1 VTPLLFALIGLAAVL
16 HATWNALLKGSTDP
30 LRLAARALGVT
41 TLVTTPLAAVLWV
54 AAGRPGLPLEAWEL
68 AILSAA
74 AELVYFNFLSAAYR
88 RGELSVVYPIA
99 RGTAP
104 VVAVA
109 IGLVVL
115 HEGLRGWELVGV
127 ACLVAGIWAV
137 SRPAT
142 AGRALVPALA
152 TGVMIAVYS
161 AIDRV
166 GVRLGPPLLY
176 GWILWIFAAIIL
188 NAWVFARGLRGDWVA
203 PKWSQALAVGVPMT
217 AAYLLVL
224 LALNVA
230 PLAVVSPVR
239 ESAIVL
245 VTGWGIWRLH
255 ERRGAAIRLAGAGAI
270 VLGIALLALT

>member
-1 VTPLLFALIGLAAVL
+1 MTPLLFGLIAVAAVL
-16 HATWNALLKGSTDP
+16 HGTWNALLKGSTDP

-41 TLVTTPLAAVLWV
+41 TLVGTPV
-54 AAGRPGLPLEAWEL
+54 AGVVWLLAGRPGLPLEAWEL
-68 AILSAA
+68 AVASAA

-104 VVAVA
+104 IVAVA
-109 IGLVVL
+109 IGLLVL
-115 HEGLRGWELVGV
+115 HEGLRGWEPVGV
-127 ACLVAGIWAV
+127 GCLVAGIWAL
-137 SRPAT
+137 SRPAN
-142 AGRALVPALA
+142 AGRALAPALA

-176 GWILWIFAAIIL
+176 GWVLWVFAAVLL
-188 NAWVFARGLRGDWVA
+188 NAWVFARGYGGNGAA
-203 PKWSQALAVGVPMT
+203 PEWPRALAVGVPMT

-224 LALNVA
+224 IALNVA
-230 PLAVVSPVR
+230 PLAVVAPLR

-245 VTGWGIWRLH
+245 VTGWGIWRLR
-255 ERRGAAIRLAGAGAI
+255 ERRRASLRLAGAGAI

>member
-1 VTPLLFALIGLAAVL
+1 MTPLLFGLIGLAAVL
-16 HATWNALLKGSTDP
+16 HATWNALLKGSADP

-41 TLVTTPLAAVLWV
+41 TLVGVPPAVVIWV

-68 AILSAA
+68 AALSAVV
-74 AELVYFNFLSAAYR
+74 ELVYFNFLSAAYR
-88 RGELSVVYPIA
+88 RGELSAVYPIA

-109 IGLVVL
+109 IGLAVL

-137 SRPAT
+137 SRPANV
-142 AGRALVPALA
+142 GRALLPALA

-176 GWILWIFAAIIL
+176 GWVLWVFAAILL
-188 NAWVFARGLRGDWVA
+188 NAWVFGRGFRGGWEA

-230 PLAVVSPVR
+230 PLSVVSPVR

-245 VTGWGIWRLH
+245 VTGWGIWRLR
-255 ERRGAAIRLAGAGAI
+255 ERRGWSLRLAGAAAI